1 MENKELETW
10 LEETKAKNL
19 SLDEL
24 RIIIRTDL
32 KKELAIKIRNK
43 FNLVAGESLSE
54 CLFNQWQQET
64 EFSPKRGDRVLVW
77 NDGKSFEFERIF
89 LTKIEGTEEPIYVVA
104 KQSETSFI
112 GGGMFYIET
121 YEHMKPLP
129 TEQPTETEF
138 KSKVIE
144 LIEKR
149 IDVLSNLIPTNI
161 QFELYATAH
170 KNKESKEELSEL
182 LNQIKQLC

>member
-10 LEETKAKNL
+10 LSETKAKNL

-24 RIIIRTDL
+24 ESFIEFVPTCPHSTVWSKL
-32 KKELAIKIRNK
+32 K
-43 FNLVAGESLSE
+43 GETNE
-54 CLFNQWQQET
+54 EKAQILFNQWQQEP
-64 EFSPKRGDRVLVW
+64 EFSPKRGDRVIVW
-77 NDGKSFEFERIF
+77 DFDESKAHERIF
-89 LTKIEGTEEPIYVVA
+89 LADIKGSVSPIVTVPKVHEVYF
-104 KQSETSFI
+104 KNNETFGI
-112 GGGMFYIET
+112 TQYKN
-121 YEHMKPLP
+121 MKPLP
-129 TEQPTETEF
+129 TEHPTETDF

-182 LNQIKQLC
+182 LTQIKNLC

>member
-19 SLDEL
+19 SDNKLWDEVGKL
-24 RIIIRTDL
+24 PIYISELL
-32 KKELAIKIRNK
+32 KGNTITEKASI
-43 FNLVAGESLSE
+43 
-54 CLFNQWQQET
+54 LFNQWQQET

-144 LIEKR
+144 LVEKR